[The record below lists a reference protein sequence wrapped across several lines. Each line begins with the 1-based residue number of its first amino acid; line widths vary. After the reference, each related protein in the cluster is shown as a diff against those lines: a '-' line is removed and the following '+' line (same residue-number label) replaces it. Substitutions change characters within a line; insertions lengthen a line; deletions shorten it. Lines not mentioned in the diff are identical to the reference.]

1 VAPTFKRAQV
11 RVASIEVTAAVSGV
25 WAVHRGIHT
34 EGWSLS
40 HVPTGLAARKGLAT
54 KKAAM
59 DIVEAMG
66 RVEPALLTAQTEA
79 DVMSY
84 RATLIDIMRD
94 PSKYL
99 GAS

>member
-40 HVPTGLAARKGLAT
+40 HVPTGLAT